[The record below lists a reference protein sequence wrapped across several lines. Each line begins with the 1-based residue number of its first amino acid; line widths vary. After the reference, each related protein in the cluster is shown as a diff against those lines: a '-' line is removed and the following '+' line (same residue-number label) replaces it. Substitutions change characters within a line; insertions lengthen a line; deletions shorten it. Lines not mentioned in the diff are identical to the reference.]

1 MLTSPSSRTAC
12 CSTAC
17 CSASPDC
24 LPSSSP
30 RSSPP
35 TTRRSS
41 RPPLS
46 SPGPR
51 LPISV
56 SIGFWNKLFPIG
68 PDRTALY
75 RAAAE
80 AGLAAS
86 LVLFLY
92 AFLRIGLWHIWIR
105 TLFWCWI
112 AVQFSL
118 VFVAI
123 VDPTFASGLARAST
137 VAIASIGTALIAYL
151 ALRGQDRAL
160 AVIPSWLLLLVWL
173 FGAAMIVL

>member
-1 MLTSPSSRTAC
+1 IFPATALVAWAVLAYFC
-12 CSTAC
+12 VDFGYWS
-17 CSASPDC
+17 
-24 LPSSSP
+24 
-30 RSSPP
+30 
-35 TTRRSS
+35 
-41 RPPLS
+41 
-46 SPGPR
+46 
-51 LPISV
+51 
-56 SIGFWNKLFPIG
+56 KLFPV
-68 PDRTALY
+68 DAEHVAVY

-80 AGLAAS
+80 AGVAAS

-105 TLFWCWI
+105 TLLWGWI
-112 AVQFSL
+112 AVQFSW

-160 AVIPSWLLLLVWL
+160 ALIPSWLLLLVWL